1 MRFAP
6 PGGRSTRI
14 QADHLTPPPQQW
26 YNVAAV
32 GGGGRTNI
40 RGYERDMS
48 ELISIDFRNTFPVFP
63 LTDSVLF
70 PHTMLP
76 LHVFEPRYRR
86 MVSEALDSLGF
97 IAMALFDGEVS
108 GKEYFRGSP
117 PLRPYVGVG
126 HIRHYETLADGRY
139 LLLLQGICRARI
151 REEIEHRPYRL
162 CRLEPIDVEAHDE
175 SRLATVRE
183 LIELLAGNRATQS
196 TRKGR
201 PPADAEQVPTSALI
215 DGTLS
220 EVCTDTE
227 LRYRMLAEPNVI
239 RRGAWLIGY
248 LRSLKNGEL

>member
-1 MRFAP
+1 M
-6 PGGRSTRI
+6 
-14 QADHLTPPPQQW
+14 
-26 YNVAAV
+26 AAL
-32 GGGGRTNI
+32 GKGLNT
-40 RGYERDMS
+40 RGYRVPMS

-108 GKEYFRGSP
+108 GKEYFHGR

-139 LLLLQGICRARI
+139 LILLQGICRARM
-151 REEIEHRPYRL
+151 REEVEHGPYRL
-162 CRLEPIDVEAHDE
+162 CRLEPIDVEVHDE
-175 SRLATVRE
+175 SKLGTVRE
-183 LIELLAGNRATQS
+183 LIELLAGNQVKRTLRDGLA
-196 TRKGR
+196 R
-201 PPADAEQVPTSALI
+201 DNEEQVPTSALI
-215 DGTLS
+215 DSTIS
-220 EVCTDTE
+220 ELCTDTE

-248 LRSLKNGEL
+248 LRSMKHEEL